1 MYATKRT
8 VTKGA
13 ISRGEI
19 GEKKNKEPKHGNGK
33 VTEGREYRVQLIKDQ
48 HGFVKKRIIHD
59 SPHKLMK
66 IQKYKKMLEA
76 YRAAE
81 LEAQKQQFEGENDV
95 TGIDT
100 KPVSEDDSKEVPA
113 EEPAEEIATE

>member
-1 MYATKRT
+1 MYASKRS
-8 VTKGA
+8 VRKAQGVDN
-13 ISRGEI
+13 
-19 GEKKNKEPKHGNGK
+19 KNKEPKHGNGK

-81 LEAQKQQFEGENDV
+81 LEAQKQQIEGENDV
-95 TGIDT
+95 KGMDANTI
-100 KPVSEDDSKEVPA
+100 EDKFIVEVPDLSA
-113 EEPAEEIATE
+113 KTE